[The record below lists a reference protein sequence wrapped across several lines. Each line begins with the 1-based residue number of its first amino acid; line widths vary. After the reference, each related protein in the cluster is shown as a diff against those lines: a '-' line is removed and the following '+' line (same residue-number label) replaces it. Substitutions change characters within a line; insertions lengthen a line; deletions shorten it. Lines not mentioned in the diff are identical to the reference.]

1 MSLRIDTTELIAGA
15 YVVGNTGLGVL
26 GSVVRSA
33 TADGAH
39 GAGFLYNDWQ
49 AGDDDKEFRGLIV
62 TPPASGTLFAYEDGS
77 FDFDAPGDGS
87 YSFTYRLFVDGVDL
101 GTAVA
106 SFTIGAG
113 SGVTAAV
120 AGAGTVTYTGTAAVA
135 ASIVDAPPPGGALT
149 NDEMRQMFV
158 WVSEIARIH
167 GLVVGSPLVVTP
179 TSRQAGPIS
188 QSISESGSTVTV
200 SRA

>member
-1 MSLRIDTTELIAGA
+1 MTCRVDSTLIAGA
-15 YVVGNTGLGVL
+15 CVVGIRGHGLLGTVIRGATSTGV
-26 GSVVRSA
+26 
-33 TADGAH
+33 H
-39 GAGFLYNDWQ
+39 GPGYLYNDL
-49 AGDDDKEFRGLIV
+49 AEADDDKEIRGLIV
-62 TPPASGTLFAYEDGS
+62 TPPASGTLVAFEDGS
-77 FDFDAPGDGS
+77 FDFTAPADGS
-87 YSFTYRLFVDGVDL
+87 YSFTYRLYVDGVDL

-106 SFTIGAG
+106 SFTVGTG
-113 SGVTAAV
+113 SSITAAV
-120 AGAGTVTYTGTAAVA
+120 AATGTVTYTGTAAVA